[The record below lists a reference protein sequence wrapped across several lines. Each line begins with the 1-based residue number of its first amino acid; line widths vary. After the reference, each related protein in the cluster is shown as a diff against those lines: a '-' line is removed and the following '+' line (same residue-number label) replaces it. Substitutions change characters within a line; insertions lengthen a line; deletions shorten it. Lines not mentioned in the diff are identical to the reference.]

1 MGEIVNLRR
10 VKKSLAHAAAT
21 VAARENRVK
30 HGRTKAEKAND
41 ARTAVR
47 QEAEVLKHHAELVT
61 AEADQF
67 GVARLQKILAI
78 EQHFARSRIIEPG
91 DGANEGNGQIS
102 CGVLGNILCC
112 SCFIVRAFMLL

>member
-47 QEAEVLKHHAELVT
+47 QEAAVADRQLVRKPDD
-61 AEADQF
+61 A
-67 GVARLQKILAI
+67 
-78 EQHFARSRIIEPG
+78 
-91 DGANEGNGQIS
+91 
-102 CGVLGNILCC
+102 C
-112 SCFIVRAFMLL
+112 